1 MAGIYHFLLFL
12 SYSNYL
18 HDSFM
23 NIFFYDNQT
32 GVQEGNNKNNRQ
44 QHGIYLAE
52 AELLLYQQEP
62 SIRLDYE
69 EGSAFS
75 C

>member
-1 MAGIYHFLLFL
+1 MDMAGIYHFLLFL

-32 GVQEGNNKNNRQ
+32 GVQEGNNKNNR
-44 QHGIYLAE
+44 
-52 AELLLYQQEP
+52 
-62 SIRLDYE
+62 
-69 EGSAFS
+69 
-75 C
+75 